1 MAIKRERRD
10 MYVIGLTGGVGSGKT
25 EAAKMLAKIAG
36 AEILIA
42 DELGHQ
48 VMKKGEAGYRK
59 IAECFGTDILDEHG
73 EIARDK
79 LSALVFSKEAA
90 LAKLN
95 DIIHPAVKSYL
106 DNYIEERREKAGY
119 LILETALMFE
129 TGCDLLCD
137 EIWYIYVPSP
147 LRKERLASGRGYSE
161 QKSNGIMEKQLS
173 EEAFLKRCHCVVK
186 NDGSLWEL
194 EGKLREQFA
203 LVRRDCY

>member
-1 MAIKRERRD
+1 

-36 AEILIA
+36 AEVLIA

-48 VMKKGEAGYRK
+48 VMEKGEAGYRK
-59 IAECFGTDILDEHG
+59 IVDCFGPDILDEEG
-73 EIARDK
+73 EIVRDK
-79 LSALVFSKEAA
+79 LSDLVFAKEES

-106 DNYIEERREKAGY
+106 ENYIGERREKEGY

-147 LRKERLASGRGYSE
+147 LRRERLASGRGYSG
-161 QKSNGIMEKQLS
+161 QKSNGIMERQLS
-173 EEAFLKRCHCVVK
+173 EEEFLKRCHCVVK
-186 NDGSLWEL
+186 NDGSLLEL
-194 EGKLREQFA
+194 EDKLREQFA
-203 LVRRDCY
+203 LAGRNNFFHDAAKIQ